1 MSVSI
6 FAIHDHSG
14 MKQRHILLI
23 TIIISLALIG
33 LAGIQVYWINNAM
46 KMKQTGFDRSVNEA
60 VSQVIYKLEK
70 SEMAEQI
77 RKKDSFF
84 NRGSDI
90 FRSID
95 SINLLYYQE
104 MELLQH
110 KGQDQ
115 SFPSD
120 SAARKRLIELLQ
132 NKSSL
137 FNDVFEDMY
146 TFRHFMDIEQ
156 RIDSSKLDSLIQ
168 TELRH
173 TGIRTEFE
181 FGVYSTSRNRL
192 VIEKTGNYSNEL
204 LEKSIGFTLFPGDAS
219 ITPDYL
225 LIYFPREKQF
235 LLTQMAGMLSISV
248 FLILVI
254 IVSFVL
260 TIKSVIKEKRL
271 ASMKTDFI
279 NNMTHEFKTPIS
291 TISLACEALSDNDIK
306 NIEGISEN
314 YIHIINEENKRL
326 GIMAEKILQTAVL
339 EKGKLKLSLE
349 EVDIHKILVDVI
361 NNIAIQVEINDG
373 TIVKD
378 FRADSPD
385 IQADKVHLSNVFYN
399 LLENANKYSPKKP
412 HIVVTT
418 TNVEGGIEIAI
429 KDNGIGISK
438 PDQKKIFEK
447 LYRVPQG
454 DLHNFKG
461 FGLGLSYV
469 KAIVEKHR
477 GHIRLES
484 EVGKGSTFTVS
495 LPASLNVNF

>member
-1 MSVSI
+1 
-6 FAIHDHSG
+6 
-14 MKQRHILLI
+14 MKQKHIALI

-33 LAGIQVYWINNAM
+33 LVSIQVYWINNAV
-46 KMKQTGFDRSVNEA
+46 KVKQLVFDRSVNEA
-60 VSQVIYKLEK
+60 ITQVIYKLEK
-70 SEMAEQI
+70 SEMTDQI
-77 RKKDSFF
+77 RKKESFY

-104 MELLQH
+104 LESLQG
-110 KGQDQ
+110 KGQEQ
-115 SFPSD
+115 LLPSD
-120 SAARKRLIELLQ
+120 SAASRRLTELLR

-146 TFRHFMDIEQ
+146 AFRHFMDIEQ
-156 RIDSSKLDSLIQ
+156 RISPAHLDSVIQ
-168 TELRH
+168 NELAAKGIVTEYEY
-173 TGIRTEFE
+173 GI
-181 FGVYSTSRNRL
+181 YSTSRGHL
-192 VIEKTGNYSNEL
+192 VMQKTGNYSREL
-204 LEKSIGFTLFPGDAS
+204 LEKSLGFMLFPGDAS
-219 ITPDYL
+219 TAPDYL
-225 LIYFPREKQF
+225 VIYFPREKHF

-254 IVSFVL
+254 IVSFIL
-260 TIKSVIKEKRL
+260 TLNSVIREKKL
-271 ASMKTDFI
+271 AGMKTDFI

-306 NIEGISEN
+306 NIEGIADN
-314 YIHIINEENKRL
+314 YIKIIGEENKRL

-339 EKGKLKLSLE
+339 EKGKLKLSVE

-373 TIVKD
+373 TIARD
-378 FRADSPD
+378 FQAISPD

-399 LLENANKYSPKKP
+399 LLENANKYSPRKP
-412 HIVVTT
+412 HIVVSTR
-418 TNVEGGIEIAI
+418 NVEEGVEIAFR
-429 KDNGIGISK
+429 DNGIGISK
-438 PDQKKIFEK
+438 SDQKKIFEK

-454 DLHNFKG
+454 DIHNFKG

-469 KAIVEKHR
+469 KAIVDKHK

-484 EVGKGSTFTVS
+484 EEGKGSTFTVF
-495 LPASLNVNF
+495 LPTHP

>member
-1 MSVSI
+1 
-6 FAIHDHSG
+6 
-14 MKQRHILLI
+14 MKTKHILLI

-33 LAGIQVYWINNAM
+33 LAGIQVYWINNAI
-46 KMKQTGFDRSVNEA
+46 KVRQTGFDRSVNEA
-60 VSQVIYKLEK
+60 VTKVIHKLEK
-70 SEMAEQI
+70 NEMTEQI
-77 RKKDSFF
+77 RQKESFYK
-84 NRGSDI
+84 RGSDI

-95 SINLLYYQE
+95 SINLIYYQE
-104 MELLQH
+104 LELLQH

-115 SFPSD
+115 SLPPD
-120 SAARKRLIELLQ
+120 SAARQRLIRLLQ

-146 TFRHFMDIEQ
+146 TFRHYMDIEQ
-156 RIDSSKLDSLIQ
+156 RIDLHRLDSMIR
-168 TELRH
+168 TELRQ

-181 FGVYSTSRNRL
+181 LGVYSTSRNRL
-192 VIEKTGNYSNEL
+192 VIEKTGNYSREL

-219 ITPDYL
+219 FTPDYL

-235 LLTQMAGMLSISV
+235 LLNQMAGMLSISV

-254 IVSFVL
+254 IIAFVL
-260 TIKSVIKEKRL
+260 TIKSVIQEKKL

-291 TISLACEALSDNDIK
+291 TISLACEALADNDIK
-306 NIEGISEN
+306 NMEGISEN
-314 YIHIINEENKRL
+314 YINIINEENKRL

-349 EVDIHKILVDVI
+349 EVNIHKILVDVI

-378 FRADSPD
+378 FRATSPD
-385 IQADKVHLSNVFYN
+385 LQADKIHLSNVCYN

-418 TNVEGGIEIAI
+418 MNVEGGIEIAI

-438 PDQKKIFEK
+438 SDQKKVFDK

-469 KAIVEKHR
+469 KAIVEKHN
-477 GHIRLES
+477 GHIHLES
-484 EVGKGSTFTVS
+484 EEGKGSVFTVF
-495 LPASLNVNF
+495 LPFDQ

>member
-1 MSVSI
+1 
-6 FAIHDHSG
+6 
-14 MKQRHILLI
+14 MKQRYIVII

-33 LAGIQVYWINNAM
+33 LVSIQVYWIDNAV
-46 KMKQTGFDRSVNEA
+46 KVKQLVFDRSVNEA
-60 VSQVIYKLEK
+60 ITQVIYRLEK
-70 SEMAEQI
+70 SEMTDQI
-77 RKKDSFF
+77 RQKESFF

-95 SINLLYYQE
+95 SINFLYYQE
-104 MELLQH
+104 LESLQSKGTDPLL
-110 KGQDQ
+110 
-115 SFPSD
+115 PSD
-120 SAARKRLIELLQ
+120 SAARRRLTELLQ

-146 TFRHFMDIEQ
+146 TFRHFLDIER
-156 RIDSSKLDSLIQ
+156 RITSAHLDSLVRN
-168 TELRH
+168 ELSRK
-173 TGIRTEFE
+173 GIRTEYE
-181 FGVYSTSRNRL
+181 YGVYSTSLGRL
-192 VIEKTGNYSNEL
+192 VMEKTGQYGREL

-219 ITPDYL
+219 ISPDYL
-225 LIYFPREKQF
+225 MIYFPKEKHF

-248 FLILVI
+248 FLILII
-254 IVSFVL
+254 IVSFIL
-260 TIKSVIKEKRL
+260 TLNSVIKEKKL
-271 ASMKTDFI
+271 AGMKTDFI

-306 NIEGISEN
+306 NIEGISDN
-314 YIHIINEENKRL
+314 YIKIIGEENKRL

-339 EKGKLKLSLE
+339 EKGKLRLSLE

-361 NNIAIQVEINDG
+361 KNIAIQVEINDG
-373 TIVKD
+373 TIIND
-378 FRADSPD
+378 FQAISPD

-412 HIVVTT
+412 HIVVSTK
-418 TNVEGGIEIAI
+418 NVEEGVEVAF

-438 PDQKKIFEK
+438 SDQKKIFEK

-484 EVGKGSTFTVS
+484 EEGKGSVFTVF
-495 LPASLNVNF
+495 LPFDQQ